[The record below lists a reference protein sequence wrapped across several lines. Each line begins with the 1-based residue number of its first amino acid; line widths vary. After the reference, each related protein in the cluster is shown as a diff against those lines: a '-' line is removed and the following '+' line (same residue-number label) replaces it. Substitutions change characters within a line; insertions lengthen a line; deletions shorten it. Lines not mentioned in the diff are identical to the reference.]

1 MIYDNLQMK
10 KIFLLLIISLSINSQ
25 AQIANDEI
33 IIIQTSEGDI
43 TLHLDGKRAPITV
56 NNFVSLIKADYFD
69 NSIFHRVID
78 NFMIQGGGF
87 DEGMNDLES
96 RNTIPNESGNG
107 LSNLRGTIA
116 MARTSDPHSANAQF
130 FINTKDNRSLNPKSG
145 RWGYAVFGTVIEG
158 MEVADKISKKPTG
171 PKGRFASDVPIET
184 VLIKNII
191 IE

>member
-1 MIYDNLQMK
+1 MIK
-10 KIFLLLIISLSINSQ
+10 KIIKILIILHVVNIQ
-25 AQIANDEI
+25 AQTVKDEI
-33 IIIQTSEGDI
+33 IIIETNEGNI

-56 NNFVSLIKADYFD
+56 SNFVDLIKANYFD
-69 NSIFHRVID
+69 NSIFHRVIE

-87 DEGMNDLES
+87 DEEMNDLES
-96 RNTIPNESGNG
+96 LNNIPIESGNG

-158 MEVADKISKKPTG
+158 MEVVDKISKKPTG
-171 PKGRFASDVPIET
+171 SKGRFASDVPIET
-184 VLIKNII
+184 VLITNIS

>member
-56 NNFVSLIKADYFD
+56 NNFIELIKADYFD

-87 DEGMNDLES
+87 DENMNDLES
-96 RNTIPNESGNG
+96 LKTIPNESGNG

-130 FINTKDNRSLNPKSG
+130 FINTKDNRNLDPKSG
-145 RWGYAVFGTVIEG
+145 RWGYTVFGTVIEG
-158 MEVADKISKKPTG
+158 MKVVDKISKKPTG
-171 PKGRFASDVPIET
+171 PKGRFASDVPIES
-184 VLIKNII
+184 VIIVNIS

>member
-56 NNFVSLIKADYFD
+56 NNFIELIKADYFD

-87 DEGMNDLES
+87 DENMNDLES
-96 RNTIPNESGNG
+96 LKTIPNESGNG

-130 FINTKDNRSLNPKSG
+130 FINTKDNRNLNPKSG
-145 RWGYAVFGTVIEG
+145 RWGYTVFGTVIEG
-158 MEVADKISKKPTG
+158 MKVVDKISKKPTG
-171 PKGRFASDVPIET
+171 PKGRFACDVPIES
-184 VLIKNII
+184 VIIVNIS

>member
-1 MIYDNLQMK
+1 MIK
-10 KIFLLLIISLSINSQ
+10 KILKILIIIHMINIQ
-25 AQIANDEI
+25 AQTVNDEI
-33 IIIQTSEGDI
+33 IIIETSEGNI

-56 NNFVSLIKADYFD
+56 RNFVSLIKADYFD

-87 DEGMNDLES
+87 DEEMNDLES

-130 FINTKDNRSLNPKSG
+130 YINTKDNRSLNPKSG
-145 RWGYAVFGTVIEG
+145 RWGYAVFGTVIDG
-158 MEVADKISKKPTG
+158 MEVVDRISRKPTG
-171 PKGRFASDVPIET
+171 PKGRFASDVPIDT
-184 VLIKNII
+184 VLIKNIT

>member
-1 MIYDNLQMK
+1 MLNK
-10 KIFLLLIISLSINSQ
+10 FFKIIIVFFVINIH
-25 AQIANDEI
+25 AQTVDDEI
-33 IIIQTSEGDI
+33 IIIETSEGNI
-43 TLHLDGKRAPITV
+43 TLHLDGRRAPITV
-56 NNFVSLIKADYFD
+56 SNFVNLIRIDYFD

-87 DEGMNDLES
+87 DVDMNYLES
-96 RNTIPNESGNG
+96 LNTIPNESGNG

-145 RWGYAVFGTVIEG
+145 RWGYAVFGTVIDG
-158 MEVADKISKKPTG
+158 MDIVDRISKKEIG

-184 VLIKNII
+184 VLIKNVA